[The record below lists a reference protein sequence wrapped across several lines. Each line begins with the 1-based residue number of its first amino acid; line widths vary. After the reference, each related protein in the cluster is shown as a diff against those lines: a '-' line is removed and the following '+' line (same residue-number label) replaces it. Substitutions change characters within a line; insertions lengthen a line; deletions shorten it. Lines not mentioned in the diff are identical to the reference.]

1 MNIYEFTPLGLPAI
15 PLRAEAHNSLKVVE
29 HD

>member
-1 MNIYEFTPLGLPAI
+1 MNIYDFTPLGLPAKS
-15 PLRAEAHNSLKVVE
+15 LRAEAHNSLKVVE